1 MTCEEI
7 LKKYFGY
14 DSFRPQQK
22 EIIDNVLQMKDT
34 VVLMPT
40 GGGKS
45 VCYQVPALAMEG
57 TCIVVSPL
65 IALMKDQVE
74 GLKANGVAA
83 AFINSS
89 LSPREEDV
97 ILSQCLQGKIK
108 ILYLSPEKLLTSIN
122 TFLRTLS
129 ISLIAIDEAH
139 CISQWGHDFRPEY
152 TRLKIIRQEFPNVP
166 LIALTATAD
175 KVTRKDIITQLSLNE
190 PGVFIAS
197 FDRPN
202 LSLEVKSNLKTKAKI
217 EEIAQFIIERKEES
231 GIIYCFSRTET
242 ERVSAELNSRGIK
255 SLYYHAGMGSEDRS
269 AAQEAFISDEAKVIC
284 ATIAFGMGIDKSNV
298 RWVIHY
304 NLPKN
309 IEGYYQEIGRA
320 GRDGYPSETILYYNL
335 KDIILL
341 SRFAKESG
349 QPELNYEKLK
359 RMQQFA
365 EARVCRRRILI
376 SYFGEPFTQNCN
388 NCDVCHNPPEYS
400 DGTIL
405 AQKALSALIRTGEK
419 VGVNML
425 INILRG
431 SREADLLEKGYHTIK
446 TYGAGREHSFDA
458 WQAFILQFMQL
469 GLVEMAYDEGY
480 TLKATA
486 VGHDVL
492 RGNEK
497 VQLVTPLVRQPIAK
511 ESIRA
516 AEKGSHLFERLR
528 ALRKKIADSQGIAP
542 YIVFTDKTLHEMATR
557 IPHTKMQLLDIS
569 GVTER
574 KYDLC
579 GEAFLQILR
588 EYESHVKHVP
598 VFDPAE
604 HLTIEKV
611 YEYAQQMRD
620 ADIRVSPHTIGKI
633 LVGSNRDFVTSK
645 VRELPFY
652 GLLKDK
658 MTYRDIGPIIKKHF
672 ESQKE
677 ERVKKAKE
685 DDIFSGPVTNNL
697 PVEVQ
702 KKMANEI
709 RKMHLLRPDETI
721 TNDYILEQRKTFR
734 RAYEPW
740 GERETELFN
749 QAVALTNDLQVLE
762 HIFQRNAGSIRSF
775 YKKQG
780 VTTKALF

>member
-22 EIIDNVLQMKDT
+22 EIIDNVIERKDT

-45 VCYQVPALAMEG
+45 ICYQVPALAMEG

-83 AFINSS
+83 AFLNSS
-89 LSPREEDV
+89 LSPKEEEQVLD
-97 ILSQCLQGKIK
+97 QCIKGNIK

-129 ISLIAIDEAH
+129 ISLIAVDEAH

-152 TRLKIIRQEFPNVP
+152 TRLKMIRQEFPNIP

-175 KVTRKDIITQLSLNE
+175 KVTRRDIISQLSLVD
-190 PGVFIAS
+190 PGIFIAS

-202 LSLEVKSNLKTKAKI
+202 LSLEVKSNVKAKI
-217 EEIAQFIIERKEES
+217 KLEEIAQFITERQGES

-242 ERVSAELNSRGIK
+242 ERVSAELNSRGIQ
-255 SLYYHAGMGSEDRS
+255 SAFYHAGMGSQERS
-269 AAQEAFISDEAKVIC
+269 SAQEAFISDETKVIC

-320 GRDGYPSETILYYNL
+320 GRDGYPSETILYYSL
-335 KDIILL
+335 KDLVML

-376 SYFGEPFTQNCN
+376 SYFGEPFTRNCN

-400 DGTIL
+400 DGTVL

-425 INILRG
+425 VNILRG
-431 SREADLLEKGYHTIK
+431 SKEADLLEKEYHTIK

-469 GLVEMAYDEGY
+469 GLIEMAYDEGY
-480 TLKATA
+480 TLKITPL
-486 VGHDVL
+486 GMDVVK
-492 RGNEK
+492 GTEK
-497 VQLVTPLVRQPIAK
+497 VQMVTPVARQPVTK
-511 ESIRA
+511 ESGRT
-516 AEKGSHLFERLR
+516 AEKGSHLFENLR
-528 ALRKKIADSQGIAP
+528 ALRKKIADAQGIAP
-542 YIVFTDKTLHEMATR
+542 YIVFTDKTLHEMAAR
-557 IPHTKMQLLDIS
+557 VPHTKQQLLAIP
-569 GVTER
+569 GVSER

-579 GEAFLQILR
+579 GATFLEVLR
-588 EYESHVKHVP
+588 TYDSPSQKP
-598 VFDPAE
+598 DAFDPAD
-604 HLTIEKV
+604 HVTLEKV
-611 YEYAQQMRD
+611 YEYAQMMKQAGMR
-620 ADIRVSPHTIGKI
+620 ATPHTIGKV
-633 LVGSNRDFVTSK
+633 LLGSNRDFVTSK
-645 VRELPFY
+645 VRALPFY
-652 GLLKDK
+652 GLLKDRS
-658 MTYRDIGPIIKKHF
+658 TYKEIGPVIKKHF
-672 ESQKE
+672 ERKQDEGRSIGE
-677 ERVKKAKE
+677 AE
-685 DDIFSGPVTNNL
+685 DIFSGPVTHRL
-697 PVEVQ
+697 PSEMQ
-702 KKMANEI
+702 EKMTAEI
-709 RKMHLLRPDETI
+709 RKLYLLRPNESI
-721 TNDYILEQRKTFR
+721 TNSYILEQRKLFR

-740 GERETELFN
+740 GERETELFH
-749 QAVALTNDLQVLE
+749 QAIALTNDLTVLE
-762 HIFQRNAGSIRSF
+762 KIFQRNSGSIRSF

-780 VTTKALF
+780 APAKQLF